1 MNKKQIQQLIT
12 NENISKNSDTLI
24 KKLKSSLNLQKQFI
38 KELVNIFMPNKI
50 QNDINLINK
59 IIELLPEIIE
69 KLGIPFSHLFLKQNN
84 IISMLVNLYY
94 DDNDEKIPIILEKC
108 IDTLSFSEIRD
119 DVNNLKQHL
128 TECGIIEK
136 KEQNEKSN
144 SIIKNSEQYI
154 YESSLQLLNDLEKY
168 QNEDKDKDNNINY
181 SKLEKKYYNIIKDIK
196 SLPSKM
202 EINQAQIEFYLE
214 ILNPFKKDLD
224 KKKKIEGINNFSNI
238 GKSHVI
244 LKNNINYENEIVD
257 ENKGEVLFV
266 NKENEEIMK
275 KELRE
280 RTFFYENEK
289 IREKRNQVIEFKNYS
304 LPLNQENGDE
314 LRRQICGF
322 LNSQGGRL
330 YIGIDDQN
338 IVKGI
343 VLNYKKRDNLRN
355 ALINLT
361 YDFYPKCRLDKIFI
375 YFIPIKSKKTQKF
388 FNNLYIIKIRI
399 YPGDPEYLYSM
410 INVGYQSCIRENGIC
425 KNLNSTQIQKEIIER
440 NEYQYMNNNE
450 KYKFILKEKEIK
462 DPEPEIN
469 YEDLE
474 RNDEPIFENNNLNNN
489 IDQII
494 KEKGTKPKKKKNK
507 NKKNSKDN
515 NGIKEF
521 VKVKVSNI
529 DENIPLNEINKYFN
543 KCKCSSRQFYKGYGY
558 LEFSNRNS
566 ANDCIVNCN
575 GDLFGNKRLSLKI
588 VDDDEF

>member
-202 EINQAQIEFYLE
+202 EINQAQIEF
-214 ILNPFKKDLD
+214 
-224 KKKKIEGINNFSNI
+224 
-238 GKSHVI
+238 
-244 LKNNINYENEIVD
+244 
-257 ENKGEVLFV
+257 
-266 NKENEEIMK
+266 
-275 KELRE
+275 
-280 RTFFYENEK
+280 
-289 IREKRNQVIEFKNYS
+289 
-304 LPLNQENGDE
+304 
-314 LRRQICGF
+314 
-322 LNSQGGRL
+322 
-330 YIGIDDQN
+330 
-338 IVKGI
+338 
-343 VLNYKKRDNLRN
+343 
-355 ALINLT
+355 
-361 YDFYPKCRLDKIFI
+361 
-375 YFIPIKSKKTQKF
+375 
-388 FNNLYIIKIRI
+388 
-399 YPGDPEYLYSM
+399 
-410 INVGYQSCIRENGIC
+410 
-425 KNLNSTQIQKEIIER
+425 
-440 NEYQYMNNNE
+440 
-450 KYKFILKEKEIK
+450 
-462 DPEPEIN
+462 
-469 YEDLE
+469 
-474 RNDEPIFENNNLNNN
+474 
-489 IDQII
+489 
-494 KEKGTKPKKKKNK
+494 
-507 NKKNSKDN
+507 
-515 NGIKEF
+515 
-521 VKVKVSNI
+521 
-529 DENIPLNEINKYFN
+529 
-543 KCKCSSRQFYKGYGY
+543 
-558 LEFSNRNS
+558 
-566 ANDCIVNCN
+566 
-575 GDLFGNKRLSLKI
+575 
-588 VDDDEF
+588 

>member
-12 NENISKNSDTLI
+12 NENISKNSDILI

-50 QNDINLINK
+50 QNEINLINK

-94 DDNDEKIPIILEKC
+94 DDNDGKIPIILEKC

-154 YESSLQLLNDLEKY
+154 YESSLQLLNDWEKY
-168 QNEDKDKDNNINY
+168 QNEDKDNNINY

-214 ILNPFKKDLD
+214 ILNPFKKYLD
-224 KKKKIEGINNFSNI
+224 KKKKNEGINNFSNI
-238 GKSHVI
+238 GKSHMI
-244 LKNNINYENEIVD
+244 LKSNINSENEIVD

-375 YFIPIKSKKTQKF
+375 YFIPIKSMKTQKF

-588 VDDDEF
+588 VDDDEL

>member
-1 MNKKQIQQLIT
+1 M
-12 NENISKNSDTLI
+12 
-24 KKLKSSLNLQKQFI
+24 
-38 KELVNIFMPNKI
+38 
-50 QNDINLINK
+50 
-59 IIELLPEIIE
+59 
-69 KLGIPFSHLFLKQNN
+69 
-84 IISMLVNLYY
+84 
-94 DDNDEKIPIILEKC
+94 
-108 IDTLSFSEIRD
+108 
-119 DVNNLKQHL
+119 
-128 TECGIIEK
+128 
-136 KEQNEKSN
+136 
-144 SIIKNSEQYI
+144 
-154 YESSLQLLNDLEKY
+154 
-168 QNEDKDKDNNINY
+168 
-181 SKLEKKYYNIIKDIK
+181 
-196 SLPSKM
+196 
-202 EINQAQIEFYLE
+202 
-214 ILNPFKKDLD
+214 
-224 KKKKIEGINNFSNI
+224 
-238 GKSHVI
+238 I